1 MLFCQ
6 HILLCLLS
14 IQFLSVRPSILLT
27 RISIT
32 LTTPNNTSLT
42 TKIPYKL
49 VHVKHILPNNQDR
62 RVLVGID
69 PLIQIHRKSIERLT
83 VHLCNGSTH
92 PLISYDNSEEIN
104 CDQSMLIYEW
114 TPYSSPDSL
123 RIPNGLGFNLSK
135 YRSIMLSVVYT
146 KESEIRKE
154 QSGVILHIATKGLRF
169 QMGTILA
176 GNERSGKQFSC
187 RSKDDLRL
195 LYGVKRLNAN
205 ANYFWWRIYVVR
217 IRRLR
222 QKLIQIV
229 SDSRTLS
236 NTNQSGIEMISS
248 EIFLREDDYLLIECE
263 NVAHASCY
271 FLIYYSYKYENNKNY
286 NICQDND
293 FSHLFK
299 VLPQRHFSNMDPTI
313 INKSPVDGS
322 TIFLIIVILLL
333 SIWVSII
340 IGCIILRRIRGL
352 VNFRTETT
360 PPFSSQKNAMPT
372 SGRTGNDNYQQRTGE
387 VDQMMQIDVENA
399 GLVN

>member
-1 MLFCQ
+1 MYNRAMLFCQ

-42 TKIPYKL
+42 TKIPYAKISTCQTYITEQSRS
-49 VHVKHILPNNQDR
+49 K
-62 RVLVGID
+62 
-69 PLIQIHRKSIERLT
+69 
-83 VHLCNGSTH
+83 GSW
-92 PLISYDNSEEIN
+92 YDNSEEIN

-154 QSGVILHIATKGLRF
+154 QSGVILHIATKG
-169 QMGTILA
+169 
-176 GNERSGKQFSC
+176 
-187 RSKDDLRL
+187 
-195 LYGVKRLNAN
+195 
-205 ANYFWWRIYVVR
+205 
-217 IRRLR
+217 
-222 QKLIQIV
+222 
-229 SDSRTLS
+229 
-236 NTNQSGIEMISS
+236 
-248 EIFLREDDYLLIECE
+248 
-263 NVAHASCY
+263 
-271 FLIYYSYKYENNKNY
+271 
-286 NICQDND
+286 
-293 FSHLFK
+293 

-322 TIFLIIVILLL
+322 TMILLL

>member
-1 MLFCQ
+1 MYNRAMLFCQ

-42 TKIPYKL
+42 TKIPYAKISTCQTYITEQSRS
-49 VHVKHILPNNQDR
+49 K
-62 RVLVGID
+62 
-69 PLIQIHRKSIERLT
+69 
-83 VHLCNGSTH
+83 GSW
-92 PLISYDNSEEIN
+92 YDNSEEIN

-322 TIFLIIVILLL
+322 TMILLL